1 MILLEPANT
10 IAYLRGGDQAADH
23 LINGVFGNCSVFTVL
38 FSRHRATNRGNDG
51 GWKAKSGFPPF
62 PHALEIPAGFPLY
75 HGPGGCL
82 LGKETRSAIPLAFPF
97 HINGDVSRRVGD
109 VLGTMVPTVENYSI
123 DESFLNL
130 GEFGERE
137 VEPLARELRERVHR
151 WVGIPTCVGI
161 APTKTLAKVA
171 NFIAK
176 KRPQYPGVCDLRSAS
191 VRAELLSTV
200 PVDEVWGIG
209 GASAAK
215 LAKLGVQTAADL
227 AALNPDNARAL
238 MTVTGGRTVY
248 ELRGISC
255 LPLEL
260 MEPIRKGIP
269 VTRSFGAPV
278 TSWQP
283 MREAIA
289 SYATRAAEKMRRYKV
304 AAENIFVFIHT
315 STFNNDPFYSNG
327 ASARFV
333 ETTNDTGEVVALAVR
348 LGERLWRDGFRYSKC
363 GVMITELLPETIRQ
377 PALWGELDRDRREQA
392 WKVMDKLNATLG
404 RDTVR
409 ILGAGPKDAAWKL
422 RAEHRSPR
430 WTTRWD
436 ELPRVQ
442 SN

>member
-1 MILLEPANT
+1 MEEIFGLIDCNNFYVSCERVFRPDLEGVPVIVLSNNDGCAVARSLEARALG
-10 IAYLRGGDQAADH
+10 IKMGDPEFKIRE
-23 LINGVFGNCSVFTVL
+23 LIKRENVTVFTSNYALYGSLSAKV
-38 FSRHRATNRGNDG
+38 SAT
-51 GWKAKSGFPPF
+51 
-62 PHALEIPAGFPLY
+62 
-75 HGPGGCL
+75 L
-82 LGKETRSAIPLAFPF
+82 LS
-97 HINGDVSRRVGD
+97 
-109 VLGTMVPTVENYSI
+109 MVPTIENYSI

-130 GEFGERE
+130 GEFRERE
-137 VEPLARELRERVHR
+137 VEPLARELRERVQR

-176 KRPQYPGVCDLRSAS
+176 KRPQYRGACDLRSS
-191 VRAELLSTV
+191 QVRAGLLSTV
-200 PVDEVWGIG
+200 PVGEVWGIG
-209 GASAAK
+209 AASAAK
-215 LAKLGVQTAADL
+215 LLKIVVQTAADL
-227 AALNPDNARAL
+227 AALDPDNARAL
-238 MTVTGGRTVY
+238 MTVTWGRTVY

-260 MEPIRKGIP
+260 MEPTRKGIA

-278 TSWQP
+278 TSWQQ

-304 AAENIFVFIHT
+304 AAENIFVFMHT
-315 STFNNDPFYSNG
+315 NTFNNDPFYSNG
-327 ASARFV
+327 ASARFS

-363 GVMITELLPETIRQ
+363 GVMITELVPETIRQ
-377 PALWGELDRDRREQA
+377 PALWGELDREKRERA
-392 WKVMDKLNATLG
+392 WRAMDKLNATLG

-436 ELPRVQ
+436 ELPKVRA
-442 SN
+442 

>member
-1 MILLEPANT
+1 MSE
-10 IAYLRGGDQAADH
+10 
-23 LINGVFGNCSVFTVL
+23 VFGLIDCNNFYVSCERVFRPDLEGKPVIVL
-38 FSRHRATNRGNDG
+38 SNNDG
-51 GWKAKSGFPPF
+51 CAVS
-62 PHALEIPAGFPLY
+62 
-75 HGPGGCL
+75 
-82 LGKETRSAIPLAFPF
+82 RSAEARPWVAMGDPAFKIRDIIKRENIAVF
-97 HINGDVSRRVGD
+97 SSNYALYGSLSEKVTST
-109 VLGTMVPTVENYSI
+109 LLSMVPTIETYSI

-130 GEFGERE
+130 GDFRERE

-176 KRPQYPGVCDLRSAS
+176 KRPQYAGVCDLRSAS

-227 AALNPDNARAL
+227 AALNPDEARAL

-260 MEPIRKGIP
+260 MEPTRKGIA
-269 VTRSFGAPV
+269 VTRSFGASV
-278 TSWQP
+278 TTWEP

-304 AAENIFVFIHT
+304 AAENIFVFMHT
-315 STFNNDPFYSNG
+315 STFNNDLFYSNG
-327 ASARFV
+327 ASARFA

-363 GVMITELLPETIRQ
+363 GVMITELMPETIRQ
-377 PALWGELDRDRREQA
+377 PALWGELDRDRRGQA

-404 RDTVR
+404 RDSVR
-409 ILGAGPKDAAWKL
+409 ILGAGPKDAVWKL

-436 ELPRVQ
+436 ELPKARAG
-442 SN
+442 

>member
-1 MILLEPANT
+1 
-10 IAYLRGGDQAADH
+10 
-23 LINGVFGNCSVFTVL
+23 
-38 FSRHRATNRGNDG
+38 
-51 GWKAKSGFPPF
+51 
-62 PHALEIPAGFPLY
+62 
-75 HGPGGCL
+75 
-82 LGKETRSAIPLAFPF
+82 
-97 HINGDVSRRVGD
+97 
-109 VLGTMVPTVENYSI
+109 MVPTIETYSI

-130 GEFGERE
+130 GEFRERE
-137 VEPLARELRERVHR
+137 VEPLARELRERVRR

-176 KRPQYPGVCDLRSAS
+176 KRPQYLGVCDLRSS
-191 VRAELLSTV
+191 QVRAELLSTV

-209 GASAAK
+209 AASAAK
-215 LAKLGVQTAADL
+215 LAKIGVQTAADL
-227 AALNPDNARAL
+227 ATLDPDNARAL

-260 MEPIRKGIP
+260 MEPTRKGIA

-278 TSWQP
+278 TTWRE

-304 AAENIFVFIHT
+304 AAENIFVFMHT
-315 STFNNDPFYSNG
+315 NNFNNDPFYSNG
-327 ASARFV
+327 ASARFA

-348 LGERLWRDGFRYSKC
+348 LGERLWRDGFRYSKT
-363 GVMITELLPETIRQ
+363 GIMITELLPETIGQ
-377 PALWGELDRDRREQA
+377 PALWGDLDRERRERA
-392 WKVMDKLNATLG
+392 WKAMDKLNATLG

-409 ILGAGPKDAAWKL
+409 ILGAGPKNAAWKL

-436 ELPRVQ
+436 ELPRVR
-442 SN
+442 SH

>member
-1 MILLEPANT
+1 MPRGLLRWRTVSMDETFGIIDCNNF
-10 IAYLRGGDQAADH
+10 YVSCER
-23 LINGVFGNCSVFTVL
+23 VFRPDLEGKPVIVL
-38 FSRHRATNRGNDG
+38 SNNDG
-51 GWKAKSGFPPF
+51 CAV
-62 PHALEIPAGFPLY
+62 A
-75 HGPGGCL
+75 
-82 LGKETRSAIPLAFPF
+82 RSAEAKALGIKM
-97 HINGDVSRRVGD
+97 GDPEFKLRDLIKRENIRVFSSNYALYGELSRRVSD
-109 VLGTMVPTVENYSI
+109 TLSSMVPTIENYSI

-130 GEFGERE
+130 GEFAERE
-137 VEPLARELRERVHR
+137 VEPLARALRERVHR

-176 KRPQYPGVCDLRSAS
+176 KRPQYRGVCDMRSS
-191 VRAELLSTV
+191 QVRAELLHTV

-209 GASAAK
+209 SASAAK
-215 LAKLGVQTAADL
+215 LIKIGVQTAADL
-227 AALNPDNARAL
+227 AALDLDDARAL

-260 MEPIRKGIP
+260 VEPTRKGIA

-278 TSWQP
+278 TSWEP

-304 AAENIFVFIHT
+304 AAENIFIFMHT
-315 STFNNDPFYSNG
+315 NTFNKDPFYSNG
-327 ASARFV
+327 ASARFA

-363 GVMITELLPETIRQ
+363 GVMITELMPETIRQ
-377 PALWGELDRDRREQA
+377 PALWGELDREKRERA
-392 WKVMDKLNATLG
+392 WRAMDKLNATLG
-404 RDTVR
+404 RDTIR

-422 RAEHRSPR
+422 RAEYRSPR

-436 ELPRVQ
+436 ELPKVR
-442 SN
+442 SR

>member
-1 MILLEPANT
+1 MGE
-10 IAYLRGGDQAADH
+10 
-23 LINGVFGNCSVFTVL
+23 VFGLIDCNNFYVSCERVFRPDLEGKPVIVLSNNDGCAVSRSAEARPWVAMGDPVFKIREIIKREKISVFSSNYAL
-38 FSRHRATNRGNDG
+38 YGSFSEKVT
-51 GWKAKSGFPPF
+51 ST
-62 PHALEIPAGFPLY
+62 
-75 HGPGGCL
+75 L
-82 LGKETRSAIPLAFPF
+82 L
-97 HINGDVSRRVGD
+97 
-109 VLGTMVPTVENYSI
+109 TMVPTIETYSI

-130 GEFGERE
+130 GEFSERE

-176 KRPQYPGVCDLRSAS
+176 KRSQYRGVCDLRSS
-191 VRAELLSTV
+191 RVRAELLSTV

-209 GASAAK
+209 SASAAK
-215 LAKLGVQTAADL
+215 LASIGVQTAADL
-227 AALNPDNARAL
+227 AALDPDNARAL
-238 MTVTGGRTVY
+238 LTVTGGRTVY

-260 MEPIRKGIP
+260 MEPTRKGIA

-278 TSWQP
+278 TSWQE

-304 AAENIFVFIHT
+304 AAENIFVFMHT
-315 STFNNDPFYSNG
+315 NTFNNDPFYSNG
-327 ASARFV
+327 ASARFA
-333 ETTNDTGEVVALAVR
+333 ETTNDTGEVVALAAR

-377 PALWGELDRDRREQA
+377 PALWGELDREKRERA
-392 WKVMDKLNATLG
+392 WKTMDKLNATLG

-409 ILGAGPKDAAWKL
+409 ILGAGPKDAAWRL
-422 RAEHRSPR
+422 RAEHCSPR

-436 ELPRVQ
+436 ELPRVRAD
-442 SN
+442 

>member
-1 MILLEPANT
+1 MGE
-10 IAYLRGGDQAADH
+10 
-23 LINGVFGNCSVFTVL
+23 VFGLIDCNNFYVSCERVFRPDLEGKPVIVLSNNDGCAVSRSAEARPWVAMGDPVFKIRDIIKREKISVFSSNYAL
-38 FSRHRATNRGNDG
+38 YGSFSEKVT
-51 GWKAKSGFPPF
+51 ST
-62 PHALEIPAGFPLY
+62 
-75 HGPGGCL
+75 L
-82 LGKETRSAIPLAFPF
+82 L
-97 HINGDVSRRVGD
+97 
-109 VLGTMVPTVENYSI
+109 TMVPTIETYSI

-130 GEFGERE
+130 GEFSERE

-176 KRPQYPGVCDLRSAS
+176 KRPQYRGVCDLRSS
-191 VRAELLSTV
+191 RVRAELLSTV

-209 GASAAK
+209 SASAAK
-215 LAKLGVQTAADL
+215 LAKIGVQTAADL
-227 AALNPDNARAL
+227 AALDPDNARAL

-260 MEPIRKGIP
+260 MEPTRKGIA

-278 TSWQP
+278 TSWQE
-283 MREAIA
+283 MREVIA

-304 AAENIFVFIHT
+304 AAENIFVFMHT
-315 STFNNDPFYSNG
+315 NTFNNDPFYSNG
-327 ASARFV
+327 ASARFS

-348 LGERLWRDGFRYSKC
+348 LGERLWKDGFRYSKC
-363 GVMITELLPETIRQ
+363 GVMITELMPETIRQ
-377 PALWGELDRDRREQA
+377 PALWGELDREKRERA
-392 WKVMDKLNATLG
+392 WKAMDKLNATLG

-422 RAEHRSPR
+422 RAEFHSPR

-436 ELPRVQ
+436 ELPKARA
-442 SN
+442 N

>member
-1 MILLEPANT
+1 MGE
-10 IAYLRGGDQAADH
+10 
-23 LINGVFGNCSVFTVL
+23 VFGLIDCNNFYVSCERVFRPDLEGMPVIVL
-38 FSRHRATNRGNDG
+38 SNNDG
-51 GWKAKSGFPPF
+51 CAV
-62 PHALEIPAGFPLY
+62 A
-75 HGPGGCL
+75 
-82 LGKETRSAIPLAFPF
+82 RSAEAKALGIKM
-97 HINGDVSRRVGD
+97 GDPEFTLRDLIKREKITVFSSNYALYGSLSAKVSA
-109 VLGTMVPTVENYSI
+109 VLLSMVPTIENYSI

-130 GEFGERE
+130 GEFSERE

-161 APTKTLAKVA
+161 APTKTLAKIA

-176 KRPQYPGVCDLRSAS
+176 KRPQYRGVCDLRSS
-191 VRAELLSTV
+191 RVRAELLSTV

-209 GASAAK
+209 SASAAK
-215 LAKLGVQTAADL
+215 LSRIGVQTAADL
-227 AALNPDNARAL
+227 AALDPDNARAL
-238 MTVTGGRTVY
+238 LTVTGGRTVY

-255 LPLEL
+255 MPLEL
-260 MEPIRKGIP
+260 MEPTRKGIA

-278 TSWQP
+278 TSWQE

-304 AAENIFVFIHT
+304 AAENIFVFMHT
-315 STFNNDPFYSNG
+315 NTFNNDPFYSNG
-327 ASARFV
+327 ASARFS

-348 LGERLWRDGFRYSKC
+348 LGERLWRNGFRYSKC
-363 GVMITELLPETIRQ
+363 GVMITELMPETIRQ
-377 PALWGELDRDRREQA
+377 PALWGELDREKRERA
-392 WKVMDKLNATLG
+392 WRAMDKLNATLG

-436 ELPRVQ
+436 ELPKARAR
-442 SN
+442 

>member
-1 MILLEPANT
+1 MGE
-10 IAYLRGGDQAADH
+10 
-23 LINGVFGNCSVFTVL
+23 VFGLIDCNNFYVSCERVFRPDLEGKPVIVLSNNDGCAVSRSAEARRWVAMGDPVFKIRDIIKRENISVF
-38 FSRHRATNRGNDG
+38 SSNY
-51 GWKAKSGFPPF
+51 
-62 PHALEIPAGFPLY
+62 ALYGSLSEKVNST
-75 HGPGGCL
+75 L
-82 LGKETRSAIPLAFPF
+82 LS
-97 HINGDVSRRVGD
+97 
-109 VLGTMVPTVENYSI
+109 MVPTIETYSI

-130 GEFGERE
+130 GEFRKRE
-137 VEPLARELRERVHR
+137 VEPLARELRERVRR

-176 KRPQYPGVCDLRSAS
+176 KRPQYAGVCDLRSS
-191 VRAELLSTV
+191 QVRAELLPTV

-215 LAKLGVQTAADL
+215 LARLGVQTAADL
-227 AALNPDNARAL
+227 AALNPDDARAL

-260 MEPIRKGIP
+260 MEPTRKGIA

-278 TSWQP
+278 TAWQP

-304 AAENIFVFIHT
+304 AAENIFVFMHT

-327 ASARFV
+327 ASARFA
-333 ETTNDTGEVVALAVR
+333 ETTNDTGEVIALAVR

-377 PALWGELDRDRREQA
+377 PALWGELDRDRRESMEGHGQA
-392 WKVMDKLNATLG
+392 QRHPRARYSTYP
-404 RDTVR
+404 RR
-409 ILGAGPKDAAWKL
+409 
-422 RAEHRSPR
+422 RAEGCRL
-430 WTTRWD
+430 
-436 ELPRVQ
+436 EAQ
-442 SN
+442 SGASLAALDHAMG

>member
-1 MILLEPANT
+1 M
-10 IAYLRGGDQAADH
+10 GDPVFKIRD
-23 LINGVFGNCSVFTVL
+23 LIKRENIQVFSSDYG
-38 FSRHRATNRGNDG
+38 
-51 GWKAKSGFPPF
+51 
-62 PHALEIPAGFPLY
+62 Y
-75 HGPGGCL
+75 Y
-82 LGKETRSAIPLAFPF
+82 
-97 HINGDVSRRVGD
+97 GDVSHRV
-109 VLGTMVPTVENYSI
+109 VQTLGSMIPTIETYSI

-176 KRPQYPGVCDLRSAS
+176 KRPQYAGVCDLRSS
-191 VRAELLSTV
+191 QVRAELLPTV

-215 LAKLGVQTAADL
+215 LARLGVQTAADL
-227 AALNPDNARAL
+227 AALNPDDARAL

-260 MEPIRKGIP
+260 MEPTRKGIA

-304 AAENIFVFIHT
+304 AAENIFVFMHT

-327 ASARFV
+327 ASARFA

-436 ELPRVQ
+436 ELPRA
-442 SN
+442 SAR

>member
-1 MILLEPANT
+1 MGE
-10 IAYLRGGDQAADH
+10 
-23 LINGVFGNCSVFTVL
+23 VFGLIDCNNFYVSCERVFRPDLEGRPVIVL
-38 FSRHRATNRGNDG
+38 SNNDG
-51 GWKAKSGFPPF
+51 CAVS
-62 PHALEIPAGFPLY
+62 
-75 HGPGGCL
+75 
-82 LGKETRSAIPLAFPF
+82 RSAEARPWVAM
-97 HINGDVSRRVGD
+97 GDPVFKIRDIIKRENIAVFSSNYALYGSLSEKVTST
-109 VLGTMVPTVENYSI
+109 LLSMVPTIETYSI

-137 VEPLARELRERVHR
+137 VEPLARELRDRVHR

-176 KRPQYPGVCDLRSAS
+176 KRPQYAGVCDLRSAS
-191 VRAELLSTV
+191 VRAELLPTV

-227 AALNPDNARAL
+227 AALDPDDARAL

-260 MEPIRKGIP
+260 MESTRKGIA

-304 AAENIFVFIHT
+304 AAENIFVFMHT

-333 ETTNDTGEVVALAVR
+333 ETTNDTGEVVALAMR

-422 RAEHRSPR
+422 WAEHRSPR

-436 ELPRVQ
+436 ELPKVKA
-442 SN
+442 